1 MEPNGPAWTNMMP
14 KGYQKGARSDPNG
27 AKRRSKKQNKT
38 MFRKNPKMLV
48 RDGFLI
54 AAGDISG
61 EKGVQKSPFGK
72 SRKSRMVP
80 KSNFSVKIDS
90 GTL

>member
-1 MEPNGPAWTNMMP
+1 MEPNGPAWTNMEP
-14 KGYQKGARSDPNG
+14 KGYQKGAKSDPNG
-27 AKRRSKKQNKT
+27 AKRRSQKQKKQCSEKI
-38 MFRKNPKMLV
+38 RKRQF
-48 RDGFLI
+48 RDGLVV

-72 SRKSRMVP
+72 SRKSKMAP
-80 KSNFSVKIDS
+80 KPPGGGKIGT

>member
-1 MEPNGPAWTNMMP
+1 MEP
-14 KGYQKGARSDPNG
+14 KGYQKGAKSDPNG
-27 AKRRSKKQNKT
+27 AKRRSKKQKKT
-38 MFRKNPKMLV
+38 MFRKCQF
-48 RDGFLI
+48 RDGLVI

-72 SRKSRMVP
+72 SRKSKMAP
-80 KSNFSVKIDS
+80 KSNFSVKIVP